1 MATPLEI
8 GDHVK
13 WVSGACWHFG
23 TIDSFRDPIL
33 ALVRMT
39 TYGHPLMHVELDRLS
54 LDARAQ

>member
-13 WVSGACWHFG
+13 WVSGGCWHFG
-23 TIDSFRDPIL
+23 TIDSFRDPVL
-33 ALVRMT
+33 ARVRAM

-54 LDARAQ
+54 LDG